1 MKRRFLA
8 LSAVILALLVIFFFS
23 KNKESRPENPDPVPL
38 AISKHTD
45 AFTHSF
51 ENLLFS
57 YYELKDAL
65 VSSDT
70 AKANGAAGK
79 LAQHADSLDVEAI
92 RGDSTGLIKE
102 TAKSLAGMINTAA
115 LGLMQESGLEEKRK
129 EFESMTDP
137 MWSLTR
143 TVRYDGAKVYY
154 QYCPMAFNDRGAY
167 WLSRETD
174 IRNPYFG
181 DKMLKCGSVEDS
193 INYSR
198 Q

>member
-1 MKRRFLA
+1 MKKRLLA
-8 LSAVILALLVIFFFS
+8 FSVVVLALLVIFFFS
-23 KNKESRPENPDPVPL
+23 KNKDAGTDSPDPVPL
-38 AISKHTD
+38 AISKHSD
-45 AFTHSF
+45 AFTQSF

-57 YYELKDAL
+57 YYDLKDAL
-65 VSSDT
+65 VAADT
-70 AKANGAAGK
+70 VKANGAAGK
-79 LAQHADSLDVEAI
+79 LAQHADSLKLDAI

-143 TVRYDGAKVYY
+143 TIRYDGGKVYY
-154 QYCPMAFNDRGAY
+154 QFCPMAFNDRGAY
-167 WLSRETD
+167 WLSRDTE

-193 INYSR
+193 LNYIT